1 MATTSS
7 HAKPIK
13 LPFYTPGSSMNP
25 FVCPS
30 CGCQLELA
38 SEHSK
43 DTRGLTSARIC
54 LVQGKQEGLPLAVSK
69 AAARRVSIGLP
80 RAQPEESRRRK
91 RRLPVSALS
100 AGSKPTKKK
109 KVLNKPWAKAT
120 SEVAKSEVTQSPSP
134 IESPDHGCESDEVE
148 DDETGVPLDADLW
161 HESGPAE
168 LDKQNDDEND
178 GFNFNEDFDIEED
191 DDAVKGQDN
200 AKGEEAASDNIKNAL
215 SSAPWRSGVGV
226 HYCLPTAKCFP
237 RALMP
242 TPPIGPP
249 PARLRINPPPPP
261 VSMTTTKTESDNAV
275 DYFM

>member
-1 MATTSS
+1 
-7 HAKPIK
+7 
-13 LPFYTPGSSMNP
+13 MNP

-69 AAARRVSIGLP
+69 AAARGVSLGLP
-80 RAQPEESRRRK
+80 QARPEESRRRI

-109 KVLNKPWAKAT
+109 KVLKKPWAKAT

-148 DDETGVPLDADLW
+148 DDETGVPLDADLQN
-161 HESGPAE
+161 
-168 LDKQNDDEND
+168 QNDDD
-178 GFNFNEDFDIEED
+178 GFNFNEDFDIDIED
-191 DDAVKGQDN
+191 DTVKGQEN
-200 AKGEEAASDNIKNAL
+200 AKEEASDNIKNAL

-226 HYCLPTAKCFP
+226 HYCLPTPKCFP

-249 PARLRINPPPPP
+249 PDQSPSAASFNDRD
-261 VSMTTTKTESDNAV
+261 KD
-275 DYFM
+275 